1 MKRILGGYQAVS
13 GFIGPSQGS
22 PVRHVQYQTPGTNY
36 NPMSPTNQGF
46 IYGQPSMKQYPMQSY
61 NMPPMNSMPP
71 HVMGPIANQEQQ
83 QPTDPV
89 QGHEA
94 MGRVSVSGP
103 GMVSTTVEFIFIH
116 APLLFL
122 IH

>member
-1 MKRILGGYQAVS
+1 
-13 GFIGPSQGS
+13 
-22 PVRHVQYQTPGTNY
+22 
-36 NPMSPTNQGF
+36 
-46 IYGQPSMKQYPMQSY
+46 MKQYPMQSY

-83 QPTDPV
+83 PTDSV

-103 GMVSTTVEFIFIH
+103 GMVSTTPKCIYMYIPCFYFFFFFLV
-116 APLLFL
+116 LLL
-122 IH
+122 YL

>member
-1 MKRILGGYQAVS
+1 
-13 GFIGPSQGS
+13 
-22 PVRHVQYQTPGTNY
+22 
-36 NPMSPTNQGF
+36 MSPTNQGF
-46 IYGQPSMKQYPMQSY
+46 IYGQPTMKQYPMQSY

-83 QPTDPV
+83 PTDSV

-103 GMVSTTVEFIFIH
+103 GMVSTTPKCIYMYIPCFYF
-116 APLLFL
+116 FFFS
-122 IH
+122 